1 MLTLTS
7 YNNLQALETLRFI
20 KYIVHTIIYF
30 NDDIYRNILFHY
42 KSSTYPCFVYLHCQM
57 TTAHWL
63 TVYREHLVIINCY
76 ISDSQARASVSDTG
90 K

>member
-7 YNNLQALETLRFI
+7 YNNLQALEALRFV

-30 NDDIYRNILFHY
+30 NDDIYINILFHY
-42 KSSTYPCFVYLHCQM
+42 KNSTYPCFIYLHYQM

-63 TVYREHLVIINCY
+63 TVYRELFVIINCY
-76 ISDSQARASVSDTG
+76 ISDSQARASVSHTR